1 MAGTSLRVWTVL
13 KPPTGM
19 SYVILFRLRTV
30 YFLPLLFFFFSVSFL
45 SSSLPPIWYK
55 LLASVGIFGN
65 SMRVL

>member
-45 SSSLPPIWYK
+45 SSFLPPIWYK

-65 SMRVL
+65 SMRV